1 MKQRNTRGV
10 RCTPTVCHPVSR
22 NRAWGGRSA
31 FTLIELLVVIAI
43 IAILAAILFP
53 VFAQAREKAR
63 QTACLSNMKQ
73 IGLGFMMYA
82 GDYDEVMPCAMAR
95 IAPIN
100 GGNRNYIPYDQQVK
114 PYIKNDQIFTC
125 PSDATKATQGDFWDG
140 SYRNAQI
147 TRSYAYVGRINT
159 AEGYTK
165 GQTPD
170 LNTGF
175 TNWNVGSPQ
184 PTPLANIS
192 QPADTI
198 ALAEAWASANDC
210 GAGIV
215 GSPWCSIFSGCDTWR
230 LAGRKRP
237 STAPIDNFTG
247 ACASTYTST
256 SASKGHMDQGN
267 YVFADG
273 HAKVLR
279 WAQVRGNDFFLF
291 KLQKPTAVFTP

>member
-1 MKQRNTRGV
+1 MKRELTKPACGV
-10 RCTPTVCHPVSR
+10 
-22 NRAWGGRSA
+22 G

-73 IGLGFMMYA
+73 IGLGMMMYA
-82 GDYDEVMPCAMAR
+82 QDYDETMPAAMAR
-95 IAPIN
+95 VNPIN
-100 GGNRNYIPYDQQVK
+100 GGNRNYIPYDQQIK
-114 PYIKNDQIFTC
+114 PYVKNDQIFSC

-140 SYRNAQI
+140 SYRALQQ
-147 TRSYAYVGRINT
+147 TRSYAYIGRLNT
-159 AEGYTK
+159 AEGYAR

-175 TNWNVGSPQ
+175 TNWNVSPANIQ
-184 PTPLANIS
+184 PSPLASVS
-192 QPADTI
+192 QPADTL
-198 ALAEAWASANDC
+198 ALVEAWASANDC

-215 GSPWCSIFSGCDTWR
+215 GSPWCSIFAGCDSWR
-230 LAGRKRP
+230 LAGRRRP
-237 STAPIDNFTG
+237 STAPVDNFPG
-247 ACASTYTST
+247 ACQSTYAGTNP
-256 SASKGHMDQGN
+256 SKGHMDQAN

-291 KLQKPTAVFTP
+291 KLQKPTAVVTP